1 MKTLPI
7 VCTLTPGDLAAQRD
21 ALLPGLVER
30 ALERVERPDGFAW
43 RFEARTDV
51 LQAIAGAIDR
61 ERQCCAFL
69 RFELTVEPG
78 GGPVWLAVSGPAG
91 TKELLAGLPPD
102 QGEGERGKGA
112 GKPLREQRPFWRDE

>member
-7 VCTLTPGDLAAQRD
+7 ACTLTPGDLAARRD
-21 ALLPGLVER
+21 ELLPGLVARAQER
-30 ALERVERPDGFAW
+30 AERPDGFAW

-78 GGPVWLAVSGPAG
+78 GGPVWLSVSGPAG
-91 TKELLAGLPPD
+91 TKELLADLL
-102 QGEGERGKGA
+102 QRAEEAEHAGEIPREERTGA
-112 GKPLREQRPFWRDE
+112 EIAE